1 MITLTPLSGPFPS
14 PPSYLLTVDGANIL
28 LDCGAYDH
36 SPEFPSSSSSASSTA
51 AYLQKLK
58 DLAPTLN
65 LVLLTH
71 PLLGSLG
78 LLPWL
83 KARCELRCPVY
94 ATLPTREMGRW
105 AVEEW
110 VEARSGEERNGANEV
125 VKDAGAKKRK
135 GKGKEVV
142 SEVAVTEVEE
152 DVDEGKDPWDVV
164 WKVSK
169 KEIRDAF
176 LAVNA
181 VRWTQPVHLSGSSSP
196 LLLSHELTT
205 AQQVP

>member
-1 MITLTPLSGPFPS
+1 M
-14 PPSYLLTVDGANIL
+14 
-28 LDCGAYDH
+28 
-36 SPEFPSSSSSASSTA
+36 
-51 AYLQKLK
+51 
-58 DLAPTLN
+58 
-65 LVLLTH
+65 
-71 PLLGSLG
+71 
-78 LLPWL
+78 
-83 KARCELRCPVY
+83 
-94 ATLPTREMGRW
+94 
-105 AVEEW
+105 
-110 VEARSGEERNGANEV
+110 